1 MAGEVSAVDGALKQ
15 GAQAVSQ
22 SRTELKSE
30 LNSLEGKL
38 ASIGSGWTGQGAVAF
53 NQLMTR
59 WREDATKMV
68 SALDEFEQNLNAS
81 GVSYDTSDDQQSA
94 GLNALT
100 ARLG

>member
-15 GAQAVSQ
+15 GAKAVSQ
-22 SRTELKSE
+22 SKTELQGE
-30 LNSLEGKL
+30 LKGLEGKL
-38 ASIGSGWTGQGAVAF
+38 ASIGQAWTGQGAVAF

-68 SALDEFEQNLNAS
+68 GALDEFERNLTDS
-81 GVSYDTSDDQQSA
+81 GTAYDTSDDQQSA
-94 GLNALT
+94 GLSALT

>member
-22 SRTELKSE
+22 SRGELQGELK
-30 LNSLEGKL
+30 SLEGKL
-38 ASIGSGWTGQGAVAF
+38 ASIGASWTGQGAVAF

-59 WREDATKMV
+59 WREDASKMV
-68 SALDEFEQNLNAS
+68 GALDEFERNLTDS
-81 GVSYDTSDDQQSA
+81 GASYDTSDDQQST